1 MILGAHI
8 SVAGGIINAFKGTL
22 DLDASALQ
30 IFAKSPMQSK
40 LNEISEE
47 EGSQIMTMNGRQKIK
62 AVVIHASYLLNLAKP
77 LSDGGYE
84 IKSIAED
91 LLNAERIGA
100 IGVVL
105 HMGKSLKEDLSTSK
119 KLFADNVNRVLDKTA
134 KLKTKLI
141 LENTAGQ
148 GTEFGYKI
156 EEFAEIMD
164 LIGRSERLGACID
177 TAHLM
182 GAGYD
187 LAIEKEATATAVMI
201 SELIGIKHISC
212 VHFNDSKKPSG
223 SHVDRHEDIGEGT
236 IGEAGLASFAK
247 KLRKENHTI
256 PFILET
262 PQTKLTYREQ
272 MDRIM
277 TWKI

>member
-1 MILGAHI
+1 MRYR
-8 SVAGGIINAFKGTL
+8 F
-22 DLDASALQ
+22 
-30 IFAKSPMQSK
+30 FAKSPMQSK

-62 AVVIHASYLLNLAKP
+62 AVVIHASYLLNFAKP
-77 LSDGGYE
+77 FSVDGHE
-84 IKSIAED
+84 IKSITED
-91 LLNAERIGA
+91 LLNAEKIGA
-100 IGVVL
+100 IGVIL

-212 VHFNDSKKPSG
+212 VHFNDSKSQVVHALIDMKILEKAPSEK
-223 SHVDRHEDIGEGT
+223 RT
-236 IGEAGLASFAK
+236 RFFA
-247 KLRKENHTI
+247 KLRKERHDI

-262 PQTKLTYREQ
+262 PETKLTYREQ

-277 TWKI
+277 T